1 MLLAIFLLSLYASF
15 YFRMTFTASYE
26 RKREKEKGGK
36 CEGKKWTHGKQVVN
50 VFEKQCCKVIF

>member
-1 MLLAIFLLSLYASF
+1 
-15 YFRMTFTASYE
+15 MTFTASYE